1 MPPGLEIVMNI
12 YIDAKEIRRG
22 LFLIGYCDE
31 LFDGAYTTI
40 RVNGSASAE
49 REALEFAY
57 RVFGDGV
64 TYYSDFR
71 CNEGIY
77 GCIWISR
84 NMNIC
89 DVYLRIN
96 ARNRAAQGRALK
108 CLIRAYGARGVI
120 QVGAGVQRR
129 PCLMSERRF
138 YMIRT

>member
-1 MPPGLEIVMNI
+1 MPPVLRGMNMNI
-12 YIDAKEIRRG
+12 YIDAKEIKRG

-31 LFDGAYTTI
+31 LFNGAYTTI

-77 GCIWISR
+77 GCIWIDR

-96 ARNRAAQGRALK
+96 ARNRAAQGMNL
-108 CLIRAYGARGVI
+108 G
-120 QVGAGVQRR
+120 RR
-129 PCLMSERRF
+129 PECNGGLV
-138 YMIRT
+138 

>member
-1 MPPGLEIVMNI
+1 MPPATRGMNMNI
-12 YIDAKEIRRG
+12 YIDANEIRRG

-31 LFDGAYTTI
+31 LFNGAYTTI

-77 GCIWISR
+77 GCIWIDR

-96 ARNRAAQGRALK
+96 ARNRAA
-108 CLIRAYGARGVI
+108 RG
-120 QVGAGVQRR
+120 
-129 PCLMSERRF
+129 
-138 YMIRT
+138 